1 MLVGAIA
8 LLVGYLMPSPIYAL
22 SSNAGELIMM
32 ATIVRMFRE
41 VHHDMQ
47 QGLQF
52 GEFIDPEGA
61 AARRQGPSSPSMRS
75 MSMSLSKSVSR
86 SKMAAEQP
94 NGYMAVTTPKESEL
108 PPTFANRLRHGDED
122 GDAQPSAS
130 AAYLSVVVARERTNP
145 LCQ

>member
-1 MLVGAIA
+1 LA
-8 LLVGYLMPSPIYAL
+8 
-22 SSNAGELIMM
+22 MM

-61 AARRQGPSSPSMRS
+61 AARRQAPASPSARS
-75 MSMSLSKSVSR
+75 MSLSLSKSVSR
-86 SKMAAEQP
+86 SKMVAEQP
-94 NGYMAVTTPKESEL
+94 NGYMSVTTPKGSEL
-108 PPTFANRLRHGDED
+108 PTTFANRLRPNENEE